1 MAYPDG
7 NTNTSGGLVVTREE
21 VFVIAGGDRPNIPN
35 VAIVVTDGKSTRDTE
50 LTVPNAVRLR
60 QESDVSIYAK
70 YIQNTRMTSVYCW
83 NSRFRSTNLLLFL
96 IVARSGKIYGFNH
109 GTVWLMLHGF
119 TMLSIELG
127 FSVMCLFGVF

>member
-50 LTVPNAVRLR
+50 LTVLNAVRLR

-70 YIQNTRMTSVYCW
+70 YI
-83 NSRFRSTNLLLFL
+83 
-96 IVARSGKIYGFNH
+96 
-109 GTVWLMLHGF
+109 
-119 TMLSIELG
+119 
-127 FSVMCLFGVF
+127 